1 MRLLIADSDHTLA
14 DIYESFFSGEGYD
27 VVTVGDGLQCLKVAR
42 DRVPDVL
49 ILEYELP
56 WGGGDGVL
64 ASLRQDFPF
73 MPIDVVLIT
82 CDYSV
87 EEVSGELVPPVVGC
101 LRKPFRL
108 RDLSDMLRA
117 ATQQSLPQTAGGL
130 LKEMTVH
137 SRRAVQH

>member
-1 MRLLIADSDHTLA
+1 MRLLIADSDPTLA

-27 VVTVGDGLQCLKVAR
+27 VVTVGDGLRCLNAVRKH
-42 DRVPDVL
+42 VPDVL

-64 ASLRQDFPF
+64 AGLRQEFPF

-82 CDYSV
+82 GDYSV
-87 EEVSGELVPPVVGC
+87 EDVTDALVAPVVGC

-108 RDLSDMLRA
+108 GDLSDMLRA
-117 ATQQSLPQTAGGL
+117 VTEPLPPQSAGGF